1 MIEPPTLPD
10 PSTVSSAV
18 PARAGSGSGPRIGP
32 LRITPLVVLVA
43 IVLIG
48 SLVFIGFVTINVHD
62 NQIPLLAVG
71 FVAFGA
77 SWAAIAVGALVGMW
91 RAASYAMTG
100 KAVGLAL
107 IGGLAGLGAIG
118 CFAITALLTLVWNT

>member
-1 MIEPPTLPD
+1 MIEPPTAPE
-10 PSTVSSAV
+10 PSAI
-18 PARAGSGSGPRIGP
+18 PAPSRTRAGPRIGP
-32 LRITPLVVLVA
+32 LRITPPVVVVG

-48 SLVFIGFVTINVHD
+48 SLVFIGYVTLNVHD

-107 IGGLAGLGAIG
+107 VGGIAGLGAIG
-118 CFAITALLTLVWNT
+118 CFAISALLTLVWNT